1 VGIVL
6 FGGALAALL
15 VFLLDLES
23 RYWWLLIL
31 GATLA
36 APLTWWELRRPAPFL
51 DLRMLAANGALTRTY
66 LRQFLVY
73 LSSYAM
79 VYGFSQWLQDAAG
92 YTSDQA
98 GLLQLPTAV
107 LAGCAAVV
115 VARTTSLRRPL
126 VLAGVLPFLGGLL
139 IVTLHSGA
147 PLWLLLVVAGLFG
160 VPQGLASVSNQAA
173 MYRQAPAGQLGTAS
187 GLSRTSVYL
196 GAIVSSAIIGI
207 TFGQQPT
214 DAGLHEIGWFIALA
228 TGIAAILALFDRS
241 LRPPSP
247 PSPPSQTVKSLW

>member
-98 GLLQLPTAV
+98 RPSWWPGPRRCAGRWCWPGYCRSS
-107 LAGCAAVV
+107 AGC
-115 VARTTSLRRPL
+115 
-126 VLAGVLPFLGGLL
+126 
-139 IVTLHSGA
+139 
-147 PLWLLLVVAGLFG
+147 
-160 VPQGLASVSNQAA
+160 
-173 MYRQAPAGQLGTAS
+173 
-187 GLSRTSVYL
+187 
-196 GAIVSSAIIGI
+196 
-207 TFGQQPT
+207 
-214 DAGLHEIGWFIALA
+214 
-228 TGIAAILALFDRS
+228 
-241 LRPPSP
+241 
-247 PSPPSQTVKSLW
+247 